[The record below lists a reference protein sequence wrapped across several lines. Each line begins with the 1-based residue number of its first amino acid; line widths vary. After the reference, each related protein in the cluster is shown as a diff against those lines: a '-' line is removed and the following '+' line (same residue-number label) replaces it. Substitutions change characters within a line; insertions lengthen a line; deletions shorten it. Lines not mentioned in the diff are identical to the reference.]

1 MKSLPL
7 NALQAFALTVSKG
20 GVRAAARELSVSHS
34 AVSRHLNELERRLGV
49 SLYERNNAPHKFMVT
64 SQGQKLAASVLSALN
79 DVRSA
84 IDALAEQKSRHA
96 VTVSTAPS
104 FAARWLL
111 PRLATL
117 ERAYPHLE
125 TSILVDQRLDDLRT
139 SEADVAVRMGRGSWP
154 DVRATPL
161 MDDLLYPVMSPDAWK
176 KAGRP
181 SKLVDVCEQRLLHD
195 RDPGA
200 SWSLWRE
207 KKGPP
212 SLDVRKG
219 ARFSSSDLVLRAA
232 AQGLGL
238 ALARHR
244 LAADDVDAG
253 LLMRPFAQ
261 HSVVVEN
268 AYWIVTRPDRAPR
281 PAAETF
287 IAWLRDAARRGNTPK
302 SAEILAR

>member
-7 NALQAFALTVSKG
+7 NALQAFALAASKG

-49 SLYERNNAPHKFMVT
+49 SLYERDNAAHKFSVT
-64 SQGQKLAASVLSALN
+64 PQGQRLAATVLSALN
-79 DVRSA
+79 DVRTA
-84 IDALAEQKSRHA
+84 IGAISEQKSRHA

-111 PRLATL
+111 PRLPAL

-125 TSILVDQRLDDLRT
+125 TSILVDQRLDDLRA
-139 SEADVAVRMGRGSWP
+139 SEADFAIRMGRGTWP
-154 DVRATPL
+154 DVTATPF
-161 MDDLLYPVMSPDAWK
+161 MDDLLYPVMSPEAWK
-176 KAGRP
+176 RAGRP
-181 SKLVDVCEQRLLHD
+181 SKLVDACRQRLLHD
-195 RDPGA
+195 RDPDA
-200 SWSLWRE
+200 SWLLWRQRH
-207 KKGPP
+207 GPAN
-212 SLDVRKG
+212 LDARKG

-244 LAADDVDAG
+244 LAADDVEAG
-253 LLMRPFAQ
+253 LLMRPFGQ
-261 HSVVVEN
+261 HSVAIEN
-268 AYWIVTRPDRAPR
+268 AYWIVTRPDRQPR

-287 IAWLRDAARRGNTPK
+287 IAWLKSAAGRGNVQ
-302 SAEILAR
+302 SRGV

>member
-7 NALQAFALTVSKG
+7 NALQAFALAVGKG

-49 SLYERNNAPHKFMVT
+49 ALYERGGAPHKFIVT
-64 SQGQKLAASVLSALN
+64 PQGQTLAASVLSALN
-79 DVRSA
+79 DVRTA
-84 IDALAEQKSRHA
+84 VDAVTEQKSRHA

-111 PRLATL
+111 PRLPAL
-117 ERAYPHLE
+117 ERAYPHLQ

-139 SEADVAVRMGRGSWP
+139 SEADVAIRMGRGSWP
-154 DVRATPL
+154 DVTAMPF
-161 MDDLLYPVMSPDAWK
+161 MDDTLYPVMSPDAWK

-181 SKLVDVCEQRLLHD
+181 SKLVDACQQRLLHD
-195 RDPGA
+195 RDPDA

-207 KKGPP
+207 RHGPP
-212 SLDVRKG
+212 NLDVRKG

-244 LAADDVDAG
+244 LAANDVEAG
-253 LLMRPFAQ
+253 LLVRPFGPR
-261 HSVVVEN
+261 SVVIEN
-268 AYWIVTRPDRAPR
+268 AYWIVTRPDRAAR

-287 IAWLRDAARRGNTPK
+287 IGWLRNEAHRASTPRRTEPP
-302 SAEILAR
+302 